1 MKKGITILVSILL
14 LLALTACGGE
24 KTTGPEVDYGSS
36 DLYSKEEMDAAI
48 TAIRAEFD
56 TWDGCEL
63 HTLRYAG
70 DESASQENL
79 DWMNELR
86 KDGDAF
92 TQCIEFLSDFHSPKD
107 EAASSALGLE
117 ADREYQ
123 DWQWWL
129 ARSEDGDWQLMTW
142 GY

>member
-129 ARSEDGDWQLMTW
+129 ARSEDGDWQLMPW

>member
-1 MKKGITILVSILL
+1 MKKKITILVSVLL

-24 KTTGPEVDYGSS
+24 KTTGPEMDYGNSE
-36 DLYSKEEMDAAI
+36 LYSKEEMDAAI

-63 HTLRYAG
+63 HAIRYAG

-86 KDGDAF
+86 KDGEEF
-92 TQCIEFLSDFHSPKD
+92 TQCIGFLTDFHTPKD
-107 EAASSALGLE
+107 GAASSALGME
-117 ADREYQ
+117 ADQEFQ
-123 DWQWWL
+123 DFQWWL
-129 ARSEDGDWQLMTW
+129 ARSDGGDWQLMTW

>member
-1 MKKGITILVSILL
+1 MKKGIMILL
-14 LLALTACGGE
+14 SALLILALAACGGE
-24 KTTGPEVDYGSS
+24 KTTEPEVDYGSS

-56 TWDGCEL
+56 TWEGCEL
-63 HTLRYAG
+63 HALRYAG

-86 KDGDAF
+86 KDGEAF
-92 TQCIEFLSDFHSPKD
+92 TQCIEFLSDFRTSG
-107 EAASSALGLE
+107 EAASDLE
-117 ADREYQ
+117 ADQEYQ
-123 DWQWWL
+123 NWQWWL
-129 ARSEDGDWQLMTW
+129 ARSDGGDWQLMTW

>member
-1 MKKGITILVSILL
+1 MKKGIMILLSALL
-14 LLALTACGGE
+14 LLALAACGGE

-36 DLYSKEEMDAAI
+36 ELYSKEEMDAAI

-63 HTLRYAG
+63 HALRYAG

-107 EAASSALGLE
+107 EAASSALGVE
-117 ADREYQ
+117 ADQEYR
-123 DWQWWL
+123 DFQWWL
-129 ARSEDGDWQLMTW
+129 ARSDGGDWQLVTW

>member
-1 MKKGITILVSILL
+1 MKKGIMILLSALL
-14 LLALTACGGE
+14 LLALAACGGE

-56 TWDGCEL
+56 TWEGCEL
-63 HTLRYAG
+63 QTLRYAG
-70 DESASQENL
+70 DGSVSQENL

-86 KDGDAF
+86 KDGDVF

-107 EAASSALGLE
+107 EAASSALGME
-117 ADREYQ
+117 TDRDYQ

-129 ARSEDGDWQLMTW
+129 ARSEGGDWQLMTW

>member
-1 MKKGITILVSILL
+1 MKKGIAILLSVLL

-24 KTTGPEVDYGSS
+24 KMTGPEVDYGSS
-36 DLYSKEEMDAAI
+36 DLYTREELDSAVA
-48 TAIRAEFD
+48 AIRAEFD

-63 HTLRYAG
+63 QTLRYAG
-70 DESASQENL
+70 DESASQEDL

-86 KDGDAF
+86 KEGDAF
-92 TQCIEFLSDFHSPKD
+92 TQCIAFLSDFRTSG
-107 EAASSALGLE
+107 EAASSAIGLE
-117 ADREYQ
+117 ADQEYQ

-129 ARSEDGDWQLMTW
+129 ARSEGGDWQLMTW